1 MIRQG
6 HLSEAHRL
14 WALYSQ
20 KYTHMFPEELQY
32 VALLQNSSQLSDQ
45 RFLSTN
51 PFLQSV
57 LKEKFII
64 QISNLS
70 FSLLSHYLAENDLV
84 LIAAIINDKIEFEK
98 SKFHE
103 TYPNIDSNELLFVKG
118 YSPSKCFIQ

>member
-51 PFLQSV
+51 PFMQSV

-98 SKFHE
+98 SKFLE
-103 TYPNIDSNELLFVKG
+103 TYSNIDSNELLFVKG